1 MGHREV
7 QYRGLCDIE
16 RCNIGTMGHRE
27 VQYRGLWDIERY
39 NIGDYGTKRGTI

>member
-7 QYRGLCDIE
+7 QYRGLWD
-16 RCNIGTMGHRE
+16 TE

-39 NIGDYGTKRGTI
+39 NIGDYGT